1 VKINQASPSLPVSV
15 PPTDFAPTRP
25 QPQVVGDDFEVSRS
39 SPVALEGRT
48 PELSPGAQVIDLARS
63 VLGQNAHDLKLANG
77 TKLGKAMQDWV
88 PDTVNCANFVS
99 GLLIATGQ
107 MPQKEG
113 SAGVSGLV
121 SNLKKDPNFTTVDLD
136 HAQPGDVVAFEY
148 KHKDGTTGQHVV
160 VFEGRDASGK
170 PVFLGSDNVNKDG
183 TQRVHEMTGVPRGW
197 KASAVMHYVGA
208 NPNPR
213 ANPTPTPTPTGPA
226 PTPAPSGGGVSDIS
240 LDRSSWLRGGSSGPA
255 VEDLQNKLKA
265 AGFDPGPI
273 DGQFGPKARAAVIA
287 FQQAKGLMVDGIVG
301 PQTKAALLG
310 GSQHSRPPPAPSPEP
325 TPAPTPSTPPTPTGS
340 TKTARELEAFAL
352 KKHGPEFVKE
362 VHAMAGR
369 LGVKPEWILAVMKNE
384 SGMDTSI
391 RNKNGGA
398 TGLIQFMPAT
408 AKALGTSTDALAK
421 MSATEQ
427 LKYVEKFYAPFK
439 GKLKSGTDL
448 YLATFWPAAVGKA
461 DGYKIGGAEVA
472 RVNPAFDLNKNGQI
486 TAGEFRDY
494 YQKRFP
500 ELAA

>member
-1 VKINQASPSLPVSV
+1 MKINQTRPSLPVALPSTDLAPGRPV
-15 PPTDFAPTRP
+15 PETT
-25 QPQVVGDDFEVSRS
+25 GDGFEVSRS
-39 SPVALEGRT
+39 GPVELEGRT
-48 PELSPGAQVIDLARS
+48 PEVSPGAQVIDLARS
-63 VLGQNAHDLKLANG
+63 VLGQNAHDLKLANS
-77 TKLGKAMQDWV
+77 TKLGAAMQDWV

-148 KHKDGTTGQHVV
+148 KHQDGTTGQHVV

-197 KASAVMHYVGA
+197 KASAVMHYAGA
-208 NPNPR
+208 NPNPG
-213 ANPTPTPTPTGPA
+213 ATTAVPNAPA
-226 PTPAPSGGGVSDIS
+226 PTPSGGGVDSIS

-255 VEDLQNKLKA
+255 VEDLQRRLKA
-265 AGFDPGPI
+265 AGFDPGPT
-273 DGQFGPKARAAVIA
+273 DGQFGPKTRAAVIA

-301 PQTKAALLG
+301 PQTQGALLG
-310 GSQHSRPPPAPSPEP
+310 GSQHAPAPAPSPEP
-325 TPAPTPSTPPTPTGS
+325 APAPTPTPTPTGS
-340 TKTARELEAFAL
+340 TKTARDLEAFAL

-362 VHAMAGR
+362 VHAMAAR
-369 LGVKPEWILAVMKNE
+369 LGVKPEWILATMKNE
-384 SGMDTSI
+384 SRMDPAI

-461 DGYKIGGAEVA
+461 DTYKIGGAEVA

-494 YQKRFP
+494 YQRRFP

>member
-1 VKINQASPSLPVSV
+1 
-15 PPTDFAPTRP
+15 
-25 QPQVVGDDFEVSRS
+25 
-39 SPVALEGRT
+39 
-48 PELSPGAQVIDLARS
+48 
-63 VLGQNAHDLKLANG
+63 
-77 TKLGKAMQDWV
+77 
-88 PDTVNCANFVS
+88 
-99 GLLIATGQ
+99 
-107 MPQKEG
+107 
-113 SAGVSGLV
+113 
-121 SNLKKDPNFTTVDLD
+121 
-136 HAQPGDVVAFEY
+136 
-148 KHKDGTTGQHVV
+148 
-160 VFEGRDASGK
+160 
-170 PVFLGSDNVNKDG
+170 
-183 TQRVHEMTGVPRGW
+183 MTGVPRGW

-208 NPNPR
+208 NPNPGT
-213 ANPTPTPTPTGPA
+213 TPTPTTPS
-226 PTPAPSGGGVSDIS
+226 PTPAPSSGGVSGIS
-240 LDRSSWLRGGSSGPA
+240 LDRSSWLHGGSSGPA
-255 VEDLQNKLKA
+255 VEDLQNKLKS

-273 DGQFGPKARAAVIA
+273 DGQFGPKTRAAVIA

-310 GSQHSRPPPAPSPEP
+310 GSQHSRPPPSPDP
-325 TPAPTPSTPPTPTGS
+325 TPTPSPSTPATPAGS
-340 TKTARELEAFAL
+340 TKTARDLEAFAL
-352 KKHGPEFVKE
+352 KKHGPEFVKD
-362 VHAMAGR
+362 VHAMAAR

-439 GKLKSGTDL
+439 SKLKSGTDL